1 MKLDIQKLKQAAQ
14 KATQG
19 QWIVE
24 SQDCRWNVTDAEG
37 VQIALAQQRTATRDD
52 PKQADRTANAEFIA
66 LANPENVQVLIS
78 QRDDLLAALED
89 VIAMARSLGDVQS
102 EYIEEAVSEFIEGDI
117 ENLITS
123 IKGGAE

>member
-37 VQIALAQQRTATRDD
+37 VQIALAQKRTATRDD

-117 ENLITS
+117 EDLITS

>member
-117 ENLITS
+117 EDLITS